1 MPSPFPGMNPYLEQS
16 DTWEDFH
23 TRFVAHAGDTLG
35 ALVGENYLVK
45 VEVRLYIHEL
55 SEDERQFLGRGDV
68 GIVSSAGPRP
78 GPVGGAGT
86 LAAPMDLWLPAVD
99 VHRERLLEIHDRRQR
114 RVVTVIELLSPTNKN
129 PGADYD
135 AYLGKRR
142 SLLASMTS
150 LVEIDLRRGGARPTP
165 PDLPACDYYA
175 LVSRYQDRPRVSL
188 WPIRLRE
195 PLPTI
200 PIPLADSDPP
210 ILFDTQALL
219 HRVYDAAGYGKYI
232 YQESPQPPLPPDDA
246 AWAEQF
252 LPRKN

>member
-1 MPSPFPGMNPYLEQS
+1 MNPYLEQN

-23 TRFVAHAGDTLG
+23 SGFITHARDVLNAEVGD
-35 ALVGENYLVK
+35 NYLVK
-45 VEVRLYIHEL
+45 IEVRLYIHEL
-55 SEDERQFLGRGDV
+55 SEEERRFLGRGDV
-68 GIVSSAGPRP
+68 SITRP
-78 GPVGGAGT
+78 GGERPDSSGGAGM

-99 VHRERLLEIHDRRQR
+99 IQRESYLEIHDRRER
-114 RVVTVIELLSPTNKN
+114 RVVTVLELLSPSNKT
-129 PGADYD
+129 PGADHD
-135 AYLGKRR
+135 AYVGKRR
-142 SLLASMTS
+142 SLLGSMTH
-150 LVEIDLRRGGARPTP
+150 LVEIDLRRGGTRPTP
-165 PDLPACDYYA
+165 PELPACDYYA
-175 LVSRYQDRPRVSL
+175 LVSRYQDRPRVGL

-200 PIPLADSDPP
+200 PVPLAGSDPAVS
-210 ILFDTQALL
+210 LDLQSLL